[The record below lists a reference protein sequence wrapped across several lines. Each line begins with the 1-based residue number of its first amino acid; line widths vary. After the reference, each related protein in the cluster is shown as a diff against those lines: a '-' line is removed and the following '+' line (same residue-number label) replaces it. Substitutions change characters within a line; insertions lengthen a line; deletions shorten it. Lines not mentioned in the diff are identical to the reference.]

1 LLPPPLPLWGGGGK
15 RPSFPGR
22 GVWRS
27 LRDAANDVLANI
39 DGVLRTILG
48 ALCADPPPNLPLKGE
63 GVLKDVCMP

>member
-1 LLPPPLPLWGGGGK
+1 M
-15 RPSFPGR
+15 
-22 GVWRS
+22 
-27 LRDAANDVLANI
+27 RDAANDVLANI